1 MVSAYGTSMKFRAI
15 LSFVTVQGQPGM
27 WETLSQSS
35 KRSHVD
41 PQYPLSLFVYLILI
55 SRISLPAS
63 LCKGQHVKQ
72 GQHCVCGLR
81 PFHPIKMVS
90 RLPPPASLRKGRRE
104 LNSTGSDQLWNKVML
119 FEAPPYSLLEGE
131 TFGEALGGPGQ
142 NETRGKVTCHFW
154 YIAFN

>member
-1 MVSAYGTSMKFRAI
+1 MKFRAI

-55 SRISLPAS
+55 SCISLPAS

-81 PFHPIKMVS
+81 PFHPIKMVFHPLS
-90 RLPPPASLRKGRRE
+90 PSISK
-104 LNSTGSDQLWNKVML
+104 
-119 FEAPPYSLLEGE
+119 EGKE
-131 TFGEALGGPGQ
+131 GIKLY
-142 NETRGKVTCHFW
+142 W
-154 YIAFN
+154 